1 MDEQE
6 LKDQVNAVVEKL
18 KALVREG
25 SVSRVRLER
34 HGDTLLNLPMPA
46 GVVGAIVG
54 LTAAPFATVAGA
66 LVTLGM
72 DCEVVVVKSDGTE
85 VNLNH
90 TAVGEKLE
98 TVVDTVKET
107 VKEKAHDAF
116 HTDEDTPAG
125 PNEGLAD

>member
-72 DCEVVVVKSDGTE
+72 DCEVIVVKADGSE
-85 VNLNH
+85 LNLNR
-90 TAVGEKLE
+90 TSVGEKIGE
-98 TVVDTVKET
+98 VVET